1 MSITRRRFLGGAV
14 SAGSGVVTASFL
26 DPSLLFAAPER
37 NVALGDHATGEQMAA
52 TPATFYRAYRSKPS
66 TSPYITTWLQ
76 IDLGKSQAIDTVKLY
91 PACERMYPL
100 LDEYYGG
107 EGFPLR
113 FKIEA
118 SDDLNFSAAKTI
130 ADFAQTDFPDPK
142 ENITQF
148 SAAGARG
155 RYVRLTATELRP
167 VKTSE
172 LLGSSLKNSPDYNL
186 TLAKIA
192 VISGGQDIA
201 LECPVTADE
210 AYGNPAD
217 LPQITRPLRPQ
228 GEGIVTDHP
237 ENLVPASEW
246 KPAVY
251 KVQVPRGG
259 VTLQGGIFQV
269 AMENNIAYLL
279 NSYSVDELLRQFR
292 ERAGKSNPPGLPKP
306 DKFWEE
312 DLAGSNAGRFLMG
325 AGNTVR
331 WIDDPELHR
340 RLDAVV
346 DGIEECRQPNGYI
359 MAYPEDTIFYSER
372 GAYTRAWLTHGL
384 LEAGYG
390 GNPKAFGLLRGN
402 YDWFDRCEYLPKL
415 LRGAVQGGQGMIAN
429 TRMCISPVGKPLDA
443 QVIQQYFQE
452 NYWLEHLARLQ
463 EEAVWQYPYD
473 RPHCYLLTN
482 LEAYADLYT
491 ATGDPRY
498 HDAVL
503 GGWNLYRDHWQQIG
517 GSISIIEFDKDPPNS
532 NYVQQKLGENCGS
545 SFWIL
550 LSQRFH
556 QHHPDD
562 EKYVAEIEK
571 SIYNV
576 ILANQGGA
584 NGIRYHTI
592 MAGKKE
598 DPTHN
603 NTCCEG
609 QGTRMLGSLPEHI
622 YSVAPDGVYVNLYEP
637 STIKWPQAG
646 QAAQW
651 KMTTQFPFHP
661 EVRLQVSAKQA
672 LPAKIRI
679 RVPAWAAKEMPIY
692 VNNSL
697 AVMGRPGTYAVL
709 DRTWSDN
716 DSITFTLP
724 IGFRLTRYAGAD
736 QMAGAPR
743 YGLEYGPI
751 LMAVIG
757 SPDTVLQV
765 KDGKYPE
772 DLLSQISAKPGAPL
786 HFEVAHNP
794 DAELMPYWKVDQESF
809 TCLPVVQVA

>member
-1 MSITRRRFLGGAV
+1 MSITRRRFLGIATYAGTGAV
-14 SAGSGVVTASFL
+14 AASFL
-26 DPSLLFAAPER
+26 DPSVLFAAPETA
-37 NVALGDHATGEQMAA
+37 NGLGRYASGEQMAA

-66 TSPYITTWLQ
+66 TNPHITTWLQ
-76 IDLGKSQAIDTVKLY
+76 IDLGKSHAIDAIKLY

-118 SDDLNFSAAKTI
+118 SDDARMANAKTI
-130 ADFAQTDFPDPK
+130 ADFSGVDFPDPK
-142 ENITQF
+142 DNITQF
-148 SAAGARG
+148 SAAGATG

-167 VKTSE
+167 VKTSQ

-192 VISGGQDIA
+192 VISGGRDVA
-201 LECPVTADE
+201 AECPVTADE
-210 AYGNPAD
+210 TYGNAAD
-217 LPQITRPLRPQ
+217 LAQITRPLRPQ

-237 ENLVPASEW
+237 ENVTPASGW
-246 KPAVY
+246 KAALY
-251 KVQVPRGG
+251 KVQVPRSG
-259 VTLQGGIFQV
+259 VTLQGGIFQS
-269 AMENNIAYLL
+269 AMENNIAYLM
-279 NSYSVDELLRQFR
+279 NSYSVDQLLRQFR
-292 ERAGKSNPPGLPKP
+292 ERAGKPNPPGLPKP

-331 WIDDPELHR
+331 WIDDPELR
-340 RLDAVV
+340 QRMNEVV
-346 DGIEECRQPNGYI
+346 DGIEQCRQPNGYI

-384 LEAGYG
+384 LEAGYA
-390 GNPKAFGLLRGN
+390 GNPKAFELLRGN
-402 YDWFDRCEYLPKL
+402 YDWFNQCEYLPKL

-429 TRMCISPVGKPLDA
+429 TRMSLSPVGKPKDA

-452 NYWLEHLARLQ
+452 NFWLEHLARREQ
-463 EEAVWQYPYD
+463 EAVWQYPYD

-498 HDAVL
+498 RDAVL
-503 GGWNLYRDHWQQIG
+503 GGWNLYRNSWQQIG
-517 GSISIIEFDKDPPNS
+517 GSISIIEFEKDPPGS
-532 NYVQQKLGENCGS
+532 NYVHQKLGENCGS

-556 QHHPDD
+556 QHDPDD
-562 EKYVAEIEK
+562 EKYMAEIEK

-576 ILANQGGA
+576 ILANQGGTT
-584 NGIRYHTI
+584 GIRYHTI

-598 DPTHN
+598 EPTHN

-622 YSVAPDGVYVNLYEP
+622 YAIAPDGVYVNLFEP
-637 STIKWPQAG
+637 STLEWPQAG
-646 QAAQW
+646 SPAHW
-651 KMTTQFPFHP
+651 KMTTQFPIRP
-661 EVRLQVSAKQA
+661 EVSVQVSTAQS

-679 RVPAWAAKEMPIY
+679 RVPGWAVKEMPIY
-692 VNNSL
+692 VNGSL
-697 AVMGRPGTYAVL
+697 AATGKPGTYTVIE
-709 DRTWSDN
+709 RTWADK
-716 DSITFTLP
+716 DEIAFTLP
-724 IGFRLTRYAGAD
+724 IDFRLTRYTGAD
-736 QMAGAPR
+736 QVAGSPR

-757 SPDTVLQV
+757 SPDAVLQV
-765 KDGKYPE
+765 KGGKYAE
-772 DLLSQISAKPGAPL
+772 DLLGQISAKPGTPL
-786 HFEVAHNP
+786 QFQIAHNP
-794 DAELMPYWKVDQESF
+794 DVELMPYWKVDQETF
-809 TCLPVVQVA
+809 TCLPVVQVT

>member
-14 SAGSGVVTASFL
+14 YAGASAVAASFL
-26 DPSLLFAAPER
+26 DPSMLFAAPEGFA
-37 NVALGDHATGEQMAA
+37 ALGRYASGEQMAA

-66 TSPYITTWLQ
+66 ASPHITTWLQ
-76 IDLGKSQAIDTVKLY
+76 IDLGRSQPIDAVKLY

-118 SDDLNFSAAKTI
+118 SDNAEFSSRTSI
-130 ADFAQTDFPDPK
+130 ADFNRIDFSDPK
-142 ENITQF
+142 ANITQYP
-148 SAAGARG
+148 AAGARG

-172 LLGSSLKNSPDYNL
+172 LLGSSLKNSPKYTL
-186 TLAKIA
+186 TIAKIA
-192 VISGGQDIA
+192 VISGGRDVA
-201 LECPVTADE
+201 VECPVTADE
-210 AYGNPAD
+210 MFGNPAD
-217 LPQITRPLRPQ
+217 LAQITRPLRPQ

-237 ENLVPASEW
+237 ENLVPASQW

-259 VTLQGGIFQV
+259 VALQGGIFQA

-279 NSYSVDELLRQFR
+279 TSYSVDELLRQFR
-292 ERAGKSNPPGLPKP
+292 ERAGKPNPPGLPKP

-331 WIDDPELHR
+331 WIDNPELHR
-340 RLDAVV
+340 RMDAVV
-346 DGIEECRQPNGYI
+346 DGIQECRQPNGYI

-402 YDWFDRCEYLPKL
+402 YDWFDQCEYLPKL

-452 NYWLEHLARLQ
+452 NYWLEHLARLE

-482 LEAYADLYT
+482 LEAYVDLYT
-491 ATGDPRY
+491 ATGNPRY

-503 GGWNLYRDHWQQIG
+503 GGWNLYRNHWQQIG
-517 GSISIIEFDKDPPNS
+517 GSISIIEFEKDPPGS
-532 NYVQQKLGENCGS
+532 NYLHQKLGENCGS

-550 LSQRFH
+550 MSQRFH
-556 QHHPDD
+556 QHHPDE

-571 SIYNV
+571 SLYNV
-576 ILANQGGA
+576 ILANQGGTA
-584 NGIRYHTI
+584 GIRYHTI
-592 MAGKKE
+592 LVGKKE
-598 DPTHN
+598 EPTHN

-622 YSVAPDGVYVNLYEP
+622 YSLAPDGVYVNLYEP
-637 STIKWPQAG
+637 STLEWPHAG
-646 QAAQW
+646 QTVQW
-651 KMTTQFPFHP
+651 TMTTQFPFQP
-661 EVRLQVSAKQA
+661 EVSLQLSAAQA

-679 RVPAWAAKEMPIY
+679 RVPVWASKGMPIY
-692 VNNSL
+692 VNGKL
-697 AVMGRPGTYAVL
+697 VATGKPGAYAVL
-709 DRTWSDN
+709 DRTWSDK
-716 DSITFTLP
+716 DAITFTLP
-724 IGFRLTRYAGAD
+724 IGFRLTRYTGAD
-736 QMAGAPR
+736 QIEGAPR

-757 SPDTVLQV
+757 PPDTVLQV
-765 KDGKYPE
+765 KGGKYPE
-772 DLLSQISAKPGAPL
+772 GLLSQISAKPGQPL
-786 HFEVAHNP
+786 HFQIEHNP
-794 DAELMPYWKVDQESF
+794 GVELMPYWKVDQESF
-809 TCLPVVQVA
+809 TCLPVVQVT

>member
-1 MSITRRRFLGGAV
+1 MSITRRRFLGIAAY
-14 SAGSGVVTASFL
+14 AGTGVVAASFL
-26 DPSLLFAAPER
+26 DSSVLFAAPEAA
-37 NVALGDHATGEQMAA
+37 NGLGRYATGERMAA

-66 TSPYITTWLQ
+66 TDPHITTWLQ
-76 IDLGKSQAIDTVKLY
+76 IDLGESQAIDAVKLY

-100 LDEYYGG
+100 RDQYYGG

-118 SDDLNFSAAKTI
+118 SNDAAMKGAKTI
-130 ADFAQTDFPDPK
+130 ADFSRADFPDPK
-142 ENITQF
+142 DNITQF
-148 SAAGARG
+148 SATGATG
-155 RYVRLTATELRP
+155 RYVRLIATEMRP

-192 VISGGQDIA
+192 VISGGHAIA
-201 LECPVTADE
+201 VDCPVTADE
-210 AYGNPAD
+210 TYGNAAD
-217 LPQITRPLRPQ
+217 LAQITRPLRPQ

-237 ENLVPASEW
+237 ENLIPANEW
-246 KPAVY
+246 KAAAY
-251 KVQVPRGG
+251 KVQVPRTG
-259 VTLQGGIFQV
+259 VTLQGGIFQT
-269 AMENNIAYLL
+269 AMENNIAYLM

-292 ERAGKSNPPGLPKP
+292 ERAGKPNPPGLPKP

-331 WIDDPELHR
+331 WIDNPELR
-340 RLDAVV
+340 QRMNEVV
-346 DGIEECRQPNGYI
+346 DGIEQCRQPNGYI

-402 YDWFDRCEYLPKL
+402 YDWFNQCEYLPKL

-429 TRMCISPVGKPLDA
+429 TRMSLSPVGTPKDA

-452 NYWLEHLARLQ
+452 NFWLQHLARQ
-463 EEAVWQYPYD
+463 EQEAVWQYPYD

-498 HDAVL
+498 REAVL
-503 GGWNLYRDHWQQIG
+503 GGWNLYRDNWQQIG
-517 GSISIIEFDKDPPNS
+517 GSISIIEFEKDPPGS
-532 NYVQQKLGENCGS
+532 DYVHQKLGENCGS

-556 QHHPDD
+556 QHDPDN
-562 EKYVAEIEK
+562 EKYVGEIEK

-576 ILANQGGA
+576 ILANLGGTT
-584 NGIRYHTI
+584 GIRYHTV

-598 DPTHN
+598 EPTHN

-622 YSVAPDGVYVNLYEP
+622 YSIAPDGVYVNLFEP
-637 STIKWPQAG
+637 STLEWPQAG
-646 QAAQW
+646 TPAHW
-651 KMTTQFPFHP
+651 KMTTQFPMQP
-661 EVRLQVSAKQA
+661 EVSLQVSAAQSV
-672 LPAKIRI
+672 PAKIRI

-692 VNNSL
+692 VNGSL
-697 AVMGRPGTYAVL
+697 AATGKPGTYAVIE
-709 DRTWSDN
+709 RTWSSKDA
-716 DSITFTLP
+716 ITFTLP
-724 IGFRLTRYAGAD
+724 VAFRLTRYTGAD
-736 QMAGAPR
+736 QAEDAPR

-765 KDGKYPE
+765 KGGKYAE
-772 DLLSQISAKPGAPL
+772 DLLGQISPKPGAPL
-786 HFEVAHNP
+786 HFQIAHNP
-794 DAELMPYWKVDQESF
+794 DVELMPYWKVDQETF
-809 TCLPVVQVA
+809 TCLPVISVA

>member
-14 SAGSGVVTASFL
+14 YAGTGVVAVSFL
-26 DPSLLFAAPER
+26 DPSLLFAAPEQM
-37 NVALGDHATGEQMAA
+37 VDLGRHATGEQMAA

-66 TSPYITTWLQ
+66 TSPNVTSWLQ
-76 IDLGKSQAIDTVKLY
+76 IDLGKSQSIDAVKLY

-118 SDDLNFSAAKTI
+118 SDDPGFSRGKII
-130 ADFAQTDFPDPK
+130 ADFTRTDFPDPK
-142 ENITQF
+142 ENITQY
-148 SAAGARG
+148 AAARVKG

-172 LLGSSLKNSPDYNL
+172 LLGSLLKNSPDYNL

-192 VISGGQDIA
+192 VIANGQDIA
-201 LECPVTADE
+201 VECPVTADE
-210 AYGNPAD
+210 TYGNLAD
-217 LPQITRPLRPQ
+217 LAQITRPLRPQ

-237 ENLVPASEW
+237 ENLVPASAW
-246 KPAVY
+246 KPAIY
-251 KVQVPRGG
+251 KVKVPRGG
-259 VTLQGGIFQV
+259 VTLQGGIFQT
-269 AMENNIAYLL
+269 AMANNIVYLL

-292 ERAGKSNPPGLPKP
+292 ERAGKPNPPDLPKP

-340 RLDAVV
+340 RMDAVV
-346 DGIEECRQPNGYI
+346 DGIEQCRQPNGYI
-359 MAYPEDTIFYSER
+359 MAYPEDTVFYSER

-402 YDWFDRCEYLPKL
+402 YDWFNQCEYLPKL

-443 QVIQQYFQE
+443 QVIQRYFQE

-463 EEAVWQYPYD
+463 EEEVWQYPYD

-517 GSISIIEFDKDPPNS
+517 GSISIIEFKKDPPGS
-532 NYVQQKLGENCGS
+532 NYVDQKLGENCGS

-556 QHHPDD
+556 QHHPDE

-576 ILANQGGA
+576 ILANQGGTK
-584 NGIRYHTI
+584 GIRYHTV

-622 YSVAPDGVYVNLYEP
+622 YSFAPDGFEGFYVNLYEP
-637 STIKWPQAG
+637 STMWWPEG
-646 QAAQW
+646 DPPLAQW
-651 KMTTQFPFHP
+651 TMKTQFPIRP
-661 EVRLQVSAKQA
+661 EVQLICRTAA
-672 LPAKIRI
+672 EPLPAKIRI

-692 VNNSL
+692 VNGSL
-697 AVMGRPGTYAVL
+697 AATGRPGTYAVL
-709 DRTWSDN
+709 DRTWSEKDPLRSRCPSHF
-716 DSITFTLP
+716 DSPGTREPTRPRTLH
-724 IGFRLTRYAGAD
+724 D
-736 QMAGAPR
+736 MDWSMAR
-743 YGLEYGPI
+743 
-751 LMAVIG
+751 
-757 SPDTVLQV
+757 
-765 KDGKYPE
+765 
-772 DLLSQISAKPGAPL
+772 
-786 HFEVAHNP
+786 F
-794 DAELMPYWKVDQESF
+794 
-809 TCLPVVQVA
+809 

>member
-14 SAGSGVVTASFL
+14 YAGTGALAASFL
-26 DPSLLFAAPER
+26 DPSVLFAAPEHHP
-37 NVALGDHATGEQMAA
+37 ALDRYAAGEQMAA

-66 TSPYITTWLQ
+66 TSPHITTWLQ
-76 IDLGKSQAIDTVKLY
+76 IDLGRSQAIDAAKLY

-118 SDDLNFSAAKTI
+118 SDDAEFSRTTTI
-130 ADFAQTDFPDPK
+130 ADFTRADFPDPK
-142 ENITQF
+142 VNITHY
-148 SAAGARG
+148 SAAGAKG

-172 LLGSSLKNSPDYNL
+172 LLGSSLKNSREYTL
-186 TLAKIA
+186 TIAKIA
-192 VISGGQDIA
+192 VISGERDIA
-201 LECPVTADE
+201 VECPASADQT
-210 AYGNPAD
+210 YGNPAE
-217 LPQITRPLRPQ
+217 LAQITRPLRPQ

-237 ENLVPASEW
+237 ENVIPASEW

-251 KVQVPRGG
+251 KVQVPRNG
-259 VTLQGGIFQV
+259 VTLQGGIFQT

-292 ERAGKSNPPGLPKP
+292 ERAGKPNPPGLPTP
-306 DKFWEE
+306 DRFWEQ

-340 RLDAVV
+340 RMDAVV
-346 DGIEECRQPNGYI
+346 DGIEQCRQPNGYI
-359 MAYPEDTIFYSER
+359 MAYPENTIFYSER

-390 GNPKAFGLLRGN
+390 GNPKAFALLRGN
-402 YDWFDRCEYLPKL
+402 YDWFNQCEYLPKL

-429 TRMCISPVGKPLDA
+429 TRMCISPVGASRDA
-443 QVIQQYFQE
+443 QVIQRYFQE
-452 NYWLEHLARLQ
+452 NYWLEHLARMQ

-498 HDAVL
+498 RDAVL

-517 GSISIIEFDKDPPNS
+517 GSISIIEFEKDPPDS
-532 NYVQQKLGENCGS
+532 NYLHQKLGENCGS

-556 QHHPDD
+556 QHEPDD

-576 ILANQGGA
+576 ILANQGGT

-592 MAGKKE
+592 LEGKKE
-598 DPTHN
+598 EPTHH

-622 YSVAPDGVYVNLYEP
+622 YSLAPDGMYVNLYEP
-637 STIKWPQAG
+637 STLEWPRTGETAH
-646 QAAQW
+646 W
-651 KMTTQFPFHP
+651 TMTTNFPFQP
-661 EVRLQVSAKQA
+661 EVRLQVSAAQS
-672 LPAKIRI
+672 LPAKVRI
-679 RVPAWAAKEMPIY
+679 RVPAWAAKDMPIY
-692 VNNSL
+692 VNGSL
-697 AVMGRPGTYAVL
+697 AASGNPGTYAVL
-709 DRTWSDN
+709 DRVWSDS
-716 DSITFTLP
+716 DAIAFTLP
-724 IGFRLTRYAGAD
+724 IAFRLTRYIGAS
-736 QMAGAPR
+736 QTAEAPR
-743 YGLEYGPI
+743 YALLYGPI

-757 SPDTVLQV
+757 PEDTVLLV
-765 KDGKYPE
+765 KGGKYPN
-772 DLLSQISAKPGAPL
+772 DLLDRISAKPGQPL
-786 HFEVAHNP
+786 HFQIEHNP
-794 DAELMPYWKVDQESF
+794 GVELMPYWKVDRETF
-809 TCLPVVQVA
+809 TCFPVVRVA

>member
-14 SAGSGVVTASFL
+14 YAGTGAVAASFL
-26 DPSLLFAAPER
+26 DPSSLFAASER
-37 NVALGDHATGEQMAA
+37 MTGLGRYATGEQMAA

-66 TSPYITTWLQ
+66 ASPHIATWLQ

-113 FKIEA
+113 FTIEA
-118 SDDLNFSAAKTI
+118 SDDGGFSIAKTI
-130 ADFAQTDFPDPK
+130 ANFTEEDFPDPK
-142 ENITQF
+142 ANITQF

-155 RYVRLTATELRP
+155 RYVRLTATEMRP

-192 VISGGQDIA
+192 VISSGQDIA
-201 LECPVTADE
+201 VECPVIADE
-210 AYGNPAD
+210 TYGNPAD
-217 LPQITRPLRPQ
+217 LAQITRPLRPQ

-251 KVQVPRGG
+251 RVQVPRGG
-259 VTLQGGIFQV
+259 VTLQGGIFQM

-292 ERAGKSNPPGLPKP
+292 ERAGKPNPPGLPKP
-306 DKFWEE
+306 NKFWEE

-331 WIDDPELHR
+331 WIDNPELR
-340 RLDAVV
+340 RRMDAVV
-346 DGIEECRQPNGYI
+346 DGIEECRQSNGYI

-402 YDWFDRCEYLPKL
+402 YDWFNQCEYLPKL

-429 TRMCISPVGKPLDA
+429 TRMCLSPVGKPKDA

-452 NYWLEHLARLQ
+452 NFWLEQLSRQQ

-491 ATGDPRY
+491 ATGDGRY

-517 GSISIIEFDKDPPNS
+517 GSISIIEFEKDPPGS
-532 NYVQQKLGENCGS
+532 NYVHQKLGENCGS
-545 SFWIL
+545 AFWIL

-576 ILANQGGA
+576 VLANQGGA
-584 NGIRYHTI
+584 TGIRYHTI

-598 DPTHN
+598 GPTHN

-622 YSVAPDGVYVNLYEP
+622 YSIAPDGVYVNLYEP
-637 STIKWPQAG
+637 STLEWPQAG
-646 QAAQW
+646 QTAQW
-651 KMTTQFPFHP
+651 KMTTHFPFQP
-661 EVRLQVSAKQA
+661 EVSLEVSATQS
-672 LPAKIRI
+672 LPAKVRI
-679 RVPAWAAKEMPIY
+679 RVPGWAAKEMPIY
-692 VNNSL
+692 VNGSQ
-697 AVMGRPGTYAVL
+697 AATGKPGTYAVL
-709 DRTWSDN
+709 DRTWSDK
-716 DSITFTLP
+716 DAITFALP
-724 IGFRLTRYAGAD
+724 IAFRLTRYSGAD
-736 QMAGAPR
+736 QTEGAPR
-743 YGLEYGPI
+743 YGLEYGPV
-751 LMAVIG
+751 LMAVVG
-757 SPDTVLQV
+757 SPDTALQV
-765 KDGKYPE
+765 KGAYPD
-772 DLLSQISAKPGAPL
+772 DLLSQISAKAGAPL
-786 HFEVAHNP
+786 HFQIEHNP
-794 DAELMPYWKVDQESF
+794 GVELMPYWTVDKESF
-809 TCLPVVQVA
+809 TCLPVVQIA

>member
-1 MSITRRRFLGGAV
+1 MSITRRRFLGTAMY
-14 SAGSGVVTASFL
+14 AGTGMVAASFL
-26 DPSLLFAAPER
+26 DPSVLFAAPEQADGLR
-37 NVALGDHATGEQMAA
+37 RYATGEQMAA
-52 TPATFYRAYRSKPS
+52 TPATFYRAYRSKP
-66 TSPYITTWLQ
+66 TTNPHITTWLQ
-76 IDLGKSQAIDTVKLY
+76 IDLGKNQSIDAVKLY
-91 PACERMYPL
+91 PACERMYPA

-118 SDDLNFSAAKTI
+118 SDDAAMADAKTI
-130 ADFAQTDFPDPK
+130 ADFSGADFPDPK

-148 SAAGARG
+148 SAAGVSG
-155 RYVRLTATELRP
+155 RYVRLTATEMRP
-167 VKTSE
+167 VKTAK
-172 LLGSSLKNSPDYNL
+172 LLGASLENSPKYTL
-186 TLAKIA
+186 TVAKIA

-201 LECPVTADE
+201 VECPTTADE
-210 AYGNPAD
+210 TYGNLAD
-217 LPQITRPLRPQ
+217 LGQITRPLRPQ

-237 ENLVPASEW
+237 ENLIPASEW
-246 KPAVY
+246 KPAIY
-251 KVQVPRGG
+251 KVQVPRRG
-259 VTLQGGIFQV
+259 VTLQGGIFQT
-269 AMENNIAYLL
+269 AMENNIAYLM

-292 ERAGKSNPPGLPKP
+292 ERAGKPNPPGLPKP

-331 WIDDPELHR
+331 WIDDPELHAR
-340 RLDAVV
+340 MDAVV
-346 DGIEECRQPNGYI
+346 DGIEQCRQSNGYI

-402 YDWFDRCEYLPKL
+402 YDWFDQCEYLPKL

-429 TRMCISPVGKPLDA
+429 TRMCISPVGRPLDA
-443 QVIQQYFQE
+443 QAIQQYFQE
-452 NYWLEHLARLQ
+452 NFWLEQLSRRQ

-498 HDAVL
+498 REAVL
-503 GGWNLYRDHWQQIG
+503 GGWNLYRDNWQQIG
-517 GSISIIEFDKDPPNS
+517 GSISIIEFEKDPPGS
-532 NYVQQKLGENCGS
+532 NYVHQKLGENCGS

-556 QHHPDD
+556 QHDPDD

-576 ILANQGGA
+576 ILANQGGTT
-584 NGIRYHTI
+584 GIRYHTM

-598 DPTHN
+598 EPTHN

-622 YSVAPDGVYVNLYEP
+622 YSIAPDGVYVNLFEP
-637 STIKWPQAG
+637 STLEWSQAG
-646 QAAQW
+646 ATAQW
-651 KMTTQFPFHP
+651 KMTTQFPFQP
-661 EVRLQVSAKQA
+661 EVRLQVSAAQ
-672 LPAKIRI
+672 PVRAKIRI

-692 VNNSL
+692 VNGSPAAAGN
-697 AVMGRPGTYAVL
+697 PGTYAVL
-709 DRTWSDN
+709 DRTWSDK
-716 DSITFTLP
+716 DAITFTLP
-724 IGFRLTRYAGAD
+724 IAFRLTRYAGAD
-736 QMAGAPR
+736 QTQGAPR

-765 KDGKYPE
+765 KGGKYAE
-772 DLLSQISAKPGAPL
+772 DLLSQITVKVGQPL
-786 HFEVAHNP
+786 HFQIEHNP
-794 DAELMPYWKVDQESF
+794 GVELMPYWTVDQESF